1 MTDEETAILNE
12 VMATVAAEAIVPE
25 EAKAEVAAP
34 APAPEAEAKVEEKPD
49 PIKAVLEKVAA
60 MEAALAEA
68 RKPQPPAPAPVP
80 EKPAFDPQSLLSS
93 PLATLEALGISPDT
107 FARELLLDNARRT
120 GQPVT
125 PELQAY
131 HYANGAKQAALTEVG
146 SVKKDL
152 EDLKASVARER
163 FDLGIERATVS
174 LTDYPALA
182 AAQKNNSAAFKEL
195 LAEDASRLYASG
207 IKDPKQVLTKMEE
220 QYAKLQRVLAPPAS
234 APTSPEGGKTE
245 QRPQTVTSAS
255 LRGAPA
261 PSQATTPEEFK
272 AQFFKEHNINR

>member
-68 RKPQPPAPAPVP
+68 RKPQPPVPAPD
-80 EKPAFDPQSLLSS
+80 KPAFDPQSLLSS

-163 FDLGIERATVS
+163 FDLGIERAAVS

>member
-68 RKPQPPAPAPVP
+68 RKPQPPVPAPD
-80 EKPAFDPQSLLSS
+80 KPAFDPQSLLSS